1 VIMKM
6 HVESAENDVVL
17 RNLAT
22 FCDVKPILGQPC
34 INLLFKCVHAL
45 IKIAQK

>member
-6 HVESAENDVVL
+6 HVESAKNDIILKILV
-17 RNLAT
+17 T

-34 INLLFKCVHAL
+34 INPLFKCVHAI